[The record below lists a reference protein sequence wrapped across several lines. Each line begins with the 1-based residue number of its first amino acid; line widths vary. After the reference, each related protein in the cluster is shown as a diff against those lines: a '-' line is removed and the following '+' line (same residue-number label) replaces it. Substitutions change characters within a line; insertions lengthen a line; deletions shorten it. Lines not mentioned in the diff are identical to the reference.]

1 MLSIQQP
8 RHKLRGFLPDSM
20 PISTAREALGICESI
35 IWLPNGSVG
44 AEERDFFI
52 CAARKAVEPS
62 LVESDTGEWCTL
74 RSPDGNA
81 LSVLY
86 RAMSR
91 YQRRRDDE
99 YFRYRQKICIEALNA
114 DGVKGCLLWKAA
126 LMTLKA
132 GKILLIEWQC
142 LVCAD
147 ASSTIFPPLRT
158 VINDHDRWSSEQV
171 S

>member
-8 RHKLRGFLPDSM
+8 RHKLRGYLPDSM

-35 IWLPNGSVG
+35 IWLRNRSIG
-44 AEERDFFI
+44 AEKRDFFI
-52 CAARKAVEPS
+52 CAARMAVEPS
-62 LVESDTGEWCTL
+62 LRESDTGECRTL

-81 LSVLY
+81 LSVMY
-86 RAMSR
+86 KAMSR

-114 DGVKGCLLWKAA
+114 DGVKGCLLWKSV

-132 GKILLIEWQC
+132 GKILLIEWRR

-147 ASSTIFPPLRT
+147 DSSIFSILSK
-158 VINDHDRWSSEQV
+158 IWY
-171 S
+171 